1 MQTQSRPRLALLIDA
16 ENVSA
21 AHLPAILQAAEG
33 HGDPAIR
40 RVFGNW
46 AAPGMASWAAQAAA
60 YGLMAVHVPATCA
73 GKNSSD
79 IGLVIAA
86 MDLLHSG
93 AVDGF
98 VIASS
103 DSDFTGLALRLR
115 EAGKLVIGAGE
126 GKTHA
131 AFRAACSGFV
141 VLGKVT
147 KQAPVASKVPEAVT
161 KALEAEAGQDGWH
174 ELGRLGHAIR
184 EADPQFRVKNHGHA
198 TLIKLL
204 RSLPA
209 IEVKLGEGGRALARS
224 RAGSASAQ

>member
-1 MQTQSRPRLALLIDA
+1 MQTQPRPRLALLIDA

-21 AHLPAILQAAEG
+21 SYLPVILQAVQG
-33 HGDPAIR
+33 HGDANIR

-46 AAPGMASWAAQAAA
+46 AAPGLAGWAAQAVAN
-60 YGLMAVHVPATCA
+60 GLMAVHVPVTCA

-86 MDLLHSG
+86 MDLLHTA

-103 DSDFTGLALRLR
+103 DSDFAGLALRLR
-115 EAGKLVIGAGE
+115 EAGKLVIGMGE
-126 GKTHA
+126 EKTHA
-131 AFRAACSGFV
+131 AFRAACTGFV
-141 VLGKVT
+141 VLEKVA
-147 KQAPVASKVPEAVT
+147 KPVAGVP
-161 KALEAEAGQDGWH
+161 KAIATAIRDEPNQDGWH
-174 ELGRLGHAIR
+174 DLAQLGQAIR
-184 EADPQFRVKNHGHA
+184 KADPQFRVKNHGHA